1 MRIVEC
7 ALTYKVNM
15 PNSFSKTASHLVRL
29 FLPKPMAT
37 PLDMSGRHVIVTGA
51 SPGSLGYETAR
62 ILAGWGATVVATC
75 VRNVLLMESSLK
87 DDLRNR
93 SGGEDNITTHRLDL
107 SDPESVNEFTA
118 WYRDRHQGKLHVLV
132 NNAGIFKKTLTQP
145 RDPPITED
153 GIEVHWRTNYLGAF
167 HLTCTLLPLL
177 QRTGLESGDARVVNV
192 SSGQHDR
199 VSNEE
204 LLEEGL
210 HHDGPHHDGPHR
222 EEPRQGRPR
231 DGEPR
236 HGVPHHDG
244 PHRGEPRDGEPRHGE
259 SGRDMP
265 RYHSWDA
272 YGKSKLAMI
281 HMAFE
286 IERRFAESHNLHAM
300 AVHPGVVMTN
310 LTLPQAFR
318 GRIGKALHRIS
329 SALTSLVLLS
339 PNAGAQSIVMCAS
352 TKPIQGGRYY
362 ERCTVAEPSTD
373 SQDEAVAKRL
383 WDQSERWAGTL
394 AR

>member
-1 MRIVEC
+1 MTS
-7 ALTYKVNM
+7 LTAPDSEIARASLTRYLNM
-15 PNSFSKTASHLVRL
+15 PDSFSKTVKHLIRL
-29 FLPKPMAT
+29 FLRKPMAA
-37 PLDMSGRHVIVTGA
+37 PVDMTGRQVIVTGA
-51 SPGSLGYETAR
+51 SPGSLGYEIAR
-62 ILAGWGATVVATC
+62 ILAGWGAKVVATC
-75 VRNVLLMESSLK
+75 VRNVPLMESSLK
-87 DDLRNR
+87 DDLRILG
-93 SGGEDNITTHRLDL
+93 GGEDNITAHRLDL
-107 SDPESVNEFTA
+107 SDPESVNEFAA

-132 NNAGIFKKTLTQP
+132 NNAGVFKKTLTQP

-153 GIEVHWRTNYLGAF
+153 GSEVHWRTNYLGAF
-167 HLTCTLLPLL
+167 LLTWTLLPLL

-204 LLEEGL
+204 LFEE
-210 HHDGPHHDGPHR
+210 GPHHDGPNHN
-222 EEPRQGRPR
+222 G
-231 DGEPR
+231 
-236 HGVPHHDG
+236 PHHD
-244 PHRGEPRDGEPRHGE
+244 RPR
-259 SGRDMP
+259 RDMP

-339 PNAGAQSIVMCAS
+339 PNAGAQTIVMCAS

-362 ERCTVAEPSTD
+362 ERCTVGEPSED
-373 SQDEAVAKRL
+373 CHDADASKRL
-383 WDQSERWAGTL
+383 WDQSEQWVGTL
-394 AR
+394 AQSGGDAR